1 MLLGQDVHF
10 LSGGWGVKVVRI
22 SYSSKF
28 LENSLHIG
36 AREGYML
43 LKYVK
48 DLCC

>member
-1 MLLGQDVHF
+1 MLLRYESLF
-10 LSGGWGVKVVRI
+10 LCGSVVGKVVRI

-28 LENSLHIG
+28 LENSLYVG

-43 LKYVK
+43 LEYVK